1 MFAENDL
8 RELLEF
14 KATGPTLSV
23 YLNMD
28 PSEGNA
34 DAYRLRL
41 RNMLKEVDLPKDV
54 EAVENYFTTQYNWSG
69 RSVAVFSCAADG
81 FFRAYPFAIP
91 VADMIQVG
99 IRPSVK
105 PLADLW
111 DNYGGY
117 GVVLVDKQGARLFH
131 FHLGELRE
139 QEGTVGEIVR
149 HTKRGGASAFPGRRG
164 GTAGQTRY
172 ADEVVERNMKEAAEF
187 AARFFEEN
195 RVRRILIGGT
205 DDNVAM
211 FRTLLP
217 KAWQSLVVGAF
228 PVSMTASHAEVLN
241 KAMQV
246 GQETEHKREAHLVD
260 ALITSAAKGGQAVV
274 GLEKTLAAVN
284 EDRVQLLLVAKGF
297 RQAGYRCVDC
307 SLLTAENDNACDAC
321 DGQRETVPD
330 IVELAVGNVLLSGGD
345 VEVIQDNA
353 ELAQAGNIGGMLRY

>member
-117 GVVLVDKQGARLFH
+117 GVVLVDKQARGCFISIWESY
-131 FHLGELRE
+131 G
-139 QEGTVGEIVR
+139 
-149 HTKRGGASAFPGRRG
+149 
-164 GTAGQTRY
+164 
-172 ADEVVERNMKEAAEF
+172 
-187 AARFFEEN
+187 N
-195 RVRRILIGGT
+195 R
-205 DDNVAM
+205 
-211 FRTLLP
+211 
-217 KAWQSLVVGAF
+217 KA
-228 PVSMTASHAEVLN
+228 P
-241 KAMQV
+241 
-246 GQETEHKREAHLVD
+246 
-260 ALITSAAKGGQAVV
+260 
-274 GLEKTLAAVN
+274 
-284 EDRVQLLLVAKGF
+284 
-297 RQAGYRCVDC
+297 
-307 SLLTAENDNACDAC
+307 
-321 DGQRETVPD
+321 
-330 IVELAVGNVLLSGGD
+330 
-345 VEVIQDNA
+345 
-353 ELAQAGNIGGMLRY
+353 